1 MGSLDKGVIVNII
14 ILPNGFWLSLIF
26 IYAKGD
32 EEEELIQAQRRAAAD
47 RSRHKSHGRIQ
58 YQGTYFLT

>member
-32 EEEELIQAQRRAAAD
+32 EEEE
-47 RSRHKSHGRIQ
+47 GR
-58 YQGTYFLT
+58 

>member
-26 IYAKGD
+26 IYEKGD
-32 EEEELIQAQRRAAAD
+32 EEEE
-47 RSRHKSHGRIQ
+47 GR
-58 YQGTYFLT
+58 